1 VKLTNMYYT
10 MFNRAYKYCLM
21 PNQLQ
26 EELLQKHFGHCRF
39 VYNHFLQVKID
50 HYKKTKKTIR
60 WQDLATQ
67 LPKLKETNEWLSEIG
82 SQSLQQS
89 ILNLDRAYTSF
100 FRSGTGFPKFKS
112 KKYAR
117 KSFII
122 PNTNGNI
129 KLNYNA
135 KRLVIP
141 KFRKGI
147 KCIFDRPTEGT
158 LKQAIVSQDRDG
170 KYYVSILVEV
180 NKELPTK
187 PEPKRNKAIGMDF
200 GVRTFITLNDGTKI
214 ENPKVLKQSSDK
226 LAKHQQ
232 DLETLT
238 NGSTTHISKQEQITK
253 LHSKIARQRKDFLDK
268 LSHKLTHDNQVNTI
282 CIEDLSI
289 KNMQADNYKA
299 TNNIIADLSWNEFV
313 NMLQYKSDWYGKN
326 FRKIGRF
333 DPSSKMCSQCGHVNH
348 NLKRDDYEWTCPD
361 CNTHHDRDVNAANNI
376 LDFSF
381 PKTEFNKGRNYPIEA
396 LMLEQRGNPLALAGG

>member
-1 VKLTNMYYT
+1 MY
-10 MFNRAYKYCLM
+10 NRAYKYRLY
-21 PNQLQ
+21 PNKEQ
-26 EELLQKHFGHCRF
+26 EVLLSKHFGHCRF

-50 HYKKTKKTIR
+50 HYKKTKKTIN
-60 WQDLATQ
+60 WQDMATQ
-67 LPKLKETNEWLSEIG
+67 LPKLKNEYEWLSEIG

-89 ILNLDRAYTSF
+89 ILNLDRAYTAF

-117 KSFII
+117 KSFIVPI
-122 PNTNGNI
+122 TNSNI
-129 KLNYNA
+129 KLNYET

-141 KFRKGI
+141 KFREGI
-147 KCIFDRPTEGT
+147 KCIFDREAEGT
-158 LKQAIVSQDRDG
+158 LKQAIISQDRDG

-180 NKELPTK
+180 NKDFPTK
-187 PEPKRNKAIGMDF
+187 PEPKKNKAIGMDF
-200 GVRTFITLNDGTKI
+200 GVKTFLTLNNGEKI
-214 ENPKVLKQSSDK
+214 KNPNVLKQSSDK

-232 DLETLT
+232 ELETLT
-238 NGSTTHISKQEQITK
+238 KGSTAYISKQEKITK

-268 LSHKLTHDNQVNTI
+268 LSHKLTNDNQIGTI

-299 TNNIIADLSWNEFV
+299 TNNRIADYAWGKFV
-313 NMLQYKSDWYGKN
+313 SMLQYKSDWYGKN

-333 DPSSKMCSQCGHVNH
+333 DPSSKMCSQCGYVNH
-348 NLKRDDYEWTCPD
+348 SLTLKDREWKCPT
-361 CNTHHDRDVNAANNI
+361 CNTNHDRDVNAAKNI
-376 LDFSF
+376 LDFAF
-381 PKTEFNKGRNYPIEA
+381 PKTEFNKGRNYPIET